1 MMPGHTDKNFEEEL
15 TRLKNSILKMGGLVE
30 AMITRAMNSLVKRDS
45 NLAREVIAQ
54 DNEVNQLEMEIDDSC
69 LKILALHQPTA
80 VDLRFVA
87 VGLKISTDL
96 ERMGDLAVNIS
107 EQALELNKE
116 PPLKEYIDLPKMAA
130 KSEEMVRRALDAF
143 VDRDPENAKKILQE
157 DDVVDNYGDQ
167 LFDELLE
174 IMQQRPD
181 AVQRGMRLIIVSRQ
195 LERIADH
202 ATNIAE
208 EVNFMVRGED
218 IRHRGS

>member
-1 MMPGHTDKNFEEEL
+1 MMPLHTDKNFEEEL

-30 AMITRAMNSLVKRDS
+30 TMITRSMNALVKRDT

-54 DNEVNQLEMEIDDSC
+54 DTEVNQLEMEIDDSC
-69 LKILALHQPTA
+69 LRVLALHQPTA

-107 EQALELNKE
+107 EQAVELNKE
-116 PPLKEYIDLPKMAA
+116 PPLKAYIDLPKMAA
-130 KSEEMVRRALDAF
+130 KSQEMVKRALDAF
-143 VDRDPENAKKILQE
+143 VDRDAERAKKICEE
-157 DDVVDNYGDQ
+157 DDVVDNYGDS
-167 LFDELLE
+167 LFNELLE

-218 IRHRGS
+218 IRHRGL